1 MIQYMDWSLNFNL
14 GINLLLINIYNF
26 YLNKCKYDIGN
37 ELNIWKSY
45 RTRNS
50 KKLKDLFYY

>member
-1 MIQYMDWSLNFNL
+1 MDWSLNFNL